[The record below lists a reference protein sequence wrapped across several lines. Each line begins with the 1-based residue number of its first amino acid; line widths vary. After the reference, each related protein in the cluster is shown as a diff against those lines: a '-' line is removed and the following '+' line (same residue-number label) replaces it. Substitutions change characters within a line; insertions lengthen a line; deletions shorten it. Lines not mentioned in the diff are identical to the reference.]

1 MKLLVVDDHAVVR
14 TGLQRLLQ
22 ASPDIELI
30 EASDSEQAWD
40 VFEADRPDVIIIDIN
55 LPGVGGLELLR
66 QLIATEPELRALIFS
81 MHVEPIYATQ
91 ALKAGAL
98 GYVSKTAPP
107 NEIIQAIRR
116 VSEGAIYIEHQ
127 IAQEMALS
135 SIPGAGPVDPA
146 STLSSREIELLRLLG
161 EGRSLQEMAESI
173 GISYKTVAN
182 TLSLLKA
189 RLGVSTTSELV
200 RIAIKGG
207 FAP

>member
-22 ASPDIELI
+22 ASPDIEMI

-40 VFEADRPDVIIIDIN
+40 AFEADRPDVIIIDIN
-55 LPGVGGLELLR
+55 LPGIGGLELLR
-66 QLIATEPELRALIFS
+66 QLISTEPELRALIFS

-116 VSEGAIYIEHQ
+116 VSEGAVYIEHQ

-135 SIPGAGPVDPA
+135 SIPGAGPTDPA

-173 GISYKTVAN
+173 GVSYKTVAN